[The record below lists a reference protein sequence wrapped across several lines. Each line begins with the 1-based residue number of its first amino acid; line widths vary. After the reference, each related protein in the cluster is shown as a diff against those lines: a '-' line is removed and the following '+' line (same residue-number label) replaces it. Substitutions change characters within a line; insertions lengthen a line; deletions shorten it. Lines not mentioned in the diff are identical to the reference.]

1 MPYTKERPHFEI
13 SFYSAII
20 VVGVL
25 TNGFIILMFSFK
37 RKLRN
42 VTNYFVV
49 NLAVS
54 DFFLSLQLILYLIAY
69 RFFHEIEIPDKI
81 YSNIVTSFLTLGMSA
96 SPASLVVVSF
106 DRYYAISEPLRYNSV
121 ITHRRAIFVIVG
133 IWVYAT
139 SMYLLNWL
147 QLAPIPEYPEVFLML
162 LAAGNFFF
170 PLCAVLY
177 FYCKIIKIA
186 LTHLRHTAHILEEIS
201 VRRRQFQIT
210 RNIFVLVFPLLVVWS
225 TYYIFLLRGYYC
237 EECRKGDSRIQNT
250 VLLHLPHVIAA
261 INPITYILLTKD
273 FRVIISSKCRKSDFR
288 ATNTSSKV
296 GMHNENIPLSTI
308 GHTE

>member
-1 MPYTKERPHFEI
+1 MSDAEKRPYFEI

-69 RFFHEIEIPDKI
+69 RFFHQIEIPQKI

-106 DRYYAISEPLRYNSV
+106 DRYYAISKPLRYKSV

-133 IWVYAT
+133 IWVYAS

-147 QLAPIPEYPEVFLML
+147 QLARIPEYPEVFLML
-162 LAAGNFFF
+162 LAAGNFLF
-170 PLCAVLY
+170 PLCAVMY
-177 FYCKIIKIA
+177 FYCNIIKIA
-186 LTHLRHTAHILEEIS
+186 LTHLRHTAQILEDVAI
-201 VRRRQFQIT
+201 RRKQFRIA

-225 TYYIFLLRGYYC
+225 TYYIFLLRGFYC
-237 EECRKGDSRIQNT
+237 EECRKGNSKMQNA

-261 INPITYILLTKD
+261 INPITYIMLTKD
-273 FRVIISSKCRKSDFR
+273 FRLIITSKCRKSGFAER
-288 ATNTSSKV
+288 KSISNFGLPTET
-296 GMHNENIPLSTI
+296 IPLSTF
-308 GHTE
+308 GHTK